1 MSPGIRG
8 STVIENAVFSE
19 WQTQICFLLF
29 SYSRC
34 FVLYFISSEGH
45 EPQLERGK
53 QKTDV
58 AKSEKMKGN
67 CKTQIKT
74 SF

>member
-1 MSPGIRG
+1 MQFSVNGKHKF
-8 STVIENAVFSE
+8 VF
-19 WQTQICFLLF
+19 CYFLIQDALC
-29 SYSRC
+29 SQSHI
-34 FVLYFISSEGH
+34 ISSEGH
-45 EPQLERGK
+45 EPHLERGK

-74 SF
+74 SY

>member
-1 MSPGIRG
+1 MQFSVNGKHKLVFCYFLTQDALC
-8 STVIENAVFSE
+8 STS
-19 WQTQICFLLF
+19 
-29 SYSRC
+29 
-34 FVLYFISSEGH
+34 YFISSEGH

-74 SF
+74 SY